1 MDIDVRCAPLF
12 YIILHYRRLIILSSA
27 YVFFKEIFK
36 RFFEVFYLFIRIWSI
51 FFPNLFGCEFQMQ
64 RTTLSPKTTFNS
76 LLNDSGLKVKLGK
89 VFENMLLLTS
99 VIALIQKQF
108 RPRKASE
115 LATNNCEFILHLSFS
130 VWFVIEV
137 VLSCLHHGIHSDFV
151 DDGIRSFIGRPASS
165 LFSITIR
172 RLTPSITFWTS
183 STSEKPSLSRFEM
196 SKTLPL
202 AAVSTPPVE

>member
-1 MDIDVRCAPLF
+1 
-12 YIILHYRRLIILSSA
+12 
-27 YVFFKEIFK
+27 
-36 RFFEVFYLFIRIWSI
+36 
-51 FFPNLFGCEFQMQ
+51 MQ
-64 RTTLSPKTTFNS
+64 RITLSPKTTFNS
-76 LLNDSGLKVKLGK
+76 LLNDSRLKGKLEK

-130 VWFVIEV
+130 VWLVIEV
-137 VLSCLHHGIHSDFV
+137 VLSCLHRGIHSDFV

>member
-1 MDIDVRCAPLF
+1 
-12 YIILHYRRLIILSSA
+12 
-27 YVFFKEIFK
+27 
-36 RFFEVFYLFIRIWSI
+36 
-51 FFPNLFGCEFQMQ
+51 MQ
-64 RTTLSPKTTFNS
+64 RRTLSPKTTFNS
-76 LLNDSGLKVKLGK
+76 LLNDSRLKGKLQK

-130 VWFVIEV
+130 VWLVIEV
-137 VLSCLHHGIHSDFV
+137 VLSCLHHEIHSDFV

-202 AAVSTPPVE
+202 ASVSTPPVEWIDCNGFKSKKALNVVMNYQVEI